1 MEETFKA
8 NWSRMSTPPLS
19 GKRYI
24 VTDGD
29 VVVIATYLVRD
40 NENIWIF
47 SGLNDIESKEFN
59 VQGWMS
65 LPTPIKKIVSH
76 DEDNQANS

>member
-1 MEETFKA
+1 MEELFKA
-8 NWSRMSTPPLS
+8 SWSRMSTPPLS
-19 GKRYI
+19 GKRYM

-47 SGLNDIESKEFN
+47 SGLNEIESKEFN
-59 VQGWMS
+59 VQGWMP

-76 DEDNQANS
+76 EDNQESN